1 MAMAGKVKRLQ
12 VKVIMQ
18 NVMDRAAM
26 RARKEKETFENIARF
41 MDERGMKLEECFKY
55 FETDGDG
62 NISTEELKQGL
73 ITMKIP
79 LNQQNLR
86 MLVSV
91 FDKNEDNR
99 ISIDEFEATMA
110 KYMVKK

>member
-1 MAMAGKVKRLQ
+1 
-12 VKVIMQ
+12 
-18 NVMDRAAM
+18 MDRAAM

-55 FETDGDG
+55 FSTDLDEY
-62 NISTEELKQGL
+62 ISTEELKQGL
-73 ITMKIP
+73 IAMKIP

-99 ISIDEFEATMA
+99 ISLDEFEATMQ
-110 KYMVKK
+110 KYMVKPQITAEIAGFNTNILSAKD